1 MKTVLVIPDG
11 VADEPQASL
20 NGLTPLQAASIPAMD
35 EVAALGIVGRTDN
48 VPPCKPSGS
57 DVGTMTLFG
66 YDTLRYH
73 TGRAPIEAAAQG
85 IELNDGDWAIR
96 CNLVTVRNG
105 VMESF
110 TAGQYPNES
119 AAALIQMLQKDQC
132 GDSHWKYY
140 AGVSYRNLLVYRSRG
155 ETAPF
160 SDATTSTPPH
170 DITEQAIT
178 PHLPA
183 GPGADDLQLLMSAS
197 KSLFADAE
205 VNQQRIA
212 NGEEPATQIWLW
224 GQGMKPAMDSFE
236 SRFGQRGAVITAVD
250 LLRGMGRLIGWE
262 VIEVEGATGYLDTDY
277 AAKGNAA
284 IETLKR
290 DNVDFLVVHVEAT
303 DEASH
308 EGDTKEKIK
317 AVENIDQHI
326 VRPIHEWLKSQDDYR
341 LLVCPDH
348 PTFLR
353 TKTHSHGYCP
363 FALCGSGVA
372 TNSQDQ
378 YSEVAAAESE
388 IVFDKGHV
396 LMEFLFSDTPGS

>member
-11 VADEPQASL
+11 VADEPQDSL
-20 NGLTPLQAASIPAMD
+20 SGLTPLQAASIPAMD
-35 EVAALGIVGRTDN
+35 EVATLGIVGQTDN
-48 VPPCKPSGS
+48 VPASKPSGS

-66 YDTLRYH
+66 YDTLKCH

-96 CNLVTVRNG
+96 CNLVTVQDG
-105 VMESF
+105 VMRSF
-110 TAGQYPNES
+110 TAGQYPNDD

-132 GDSHWKYY
+132 GDSHWKFY
-140 AGVSYRNLLVYRSRG
+140 AGVSYRNLLVYRARG
-155 ETAPF
+155 EAAPF
-160 SDATTSTPPH
+160 AESTTSTPPH
-170 DITEQAIT
+170 DITDQAIAA
-178 PHLPA
+178 HVPA
-183 GPGADDLQLLMSAS
+183 GPGGVELQKLMATSET
-197 KSLFADAE
+197 LFADAD

-224 GQGMKPAMDSFE
+224 GQGMRPAMDSFE

-277 AAKGNAA
+277 AAKGRAA
-284 IETLKR
+284 IETLER
-290 DNVDFLVVHVEAT
+290 DDIDFLVVHVEAT

-308 EGDTKEKIK
+308 EGDTTEKIK

-326 VRPIHEWLKSQDDYR
+326 VRPVHDWLRARGEYR

-363 FALCGSGVA
+363 FAMCGSGVG
-372 TNSQDQ
+372 TNSPNQ
-378 YSEVAAAESE
+378 YSEVAAATSE
-388 IVFDKGHV
+388 IVFDEGHI
-396 LMEFLFSDTPGS
+396 LMEFLFSDTPGC